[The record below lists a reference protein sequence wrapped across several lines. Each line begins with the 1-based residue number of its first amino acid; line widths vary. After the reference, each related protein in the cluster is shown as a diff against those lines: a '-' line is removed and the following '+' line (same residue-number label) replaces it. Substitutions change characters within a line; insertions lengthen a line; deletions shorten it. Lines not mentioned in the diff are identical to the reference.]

1 MDLILCFVYFSLL
14 YIPET
19 KTFSYLQ
26 NHCTIHL
33 PSILI
38 ISTSEDGGSA
48 FLQNTGKSL
57 PLLQGSKTGKISP
70 NRGKVLMKGN
80 VPAKTQP

>member
-1 MDLILCFVYFSLL
+1 VYFSLL

-19 KTFSYLQ
+19 KTISYIQ

-33 PSILI
+33 PNILI

-48 FLQNTGKSL
+48 FLQNTGKSMPL
-57 PLLQGSKTGKISP
+57 PQGIKTGKKKSKQVKSFDE
-70 NRGKVLMKGN
+70 RKCYG
-80 VPAKTQP
+80 